1 MKRIAFITVHVGPNF
16 GSNLQ
21 SIATSYILKKMGYKP
36 LLINYIPQR
45 VTYSSY
51 INKMFTSISLF
62 VRGLVLLPK
71 FIINNKIYN
80 KYLSKN
86 CELSRPIYNNEN
98 FAIKCPKADIYITG
112 SDQVWNS
119 KYNEGLDTHYY
130 FGGIKGEKVA
140 FASSF
145 GMTELPENEFYKVKE
160 LLNDYKAISLREKSA
175 VKIVESMGYE
185 ATHVLDPTFMLN
197 KSDWEYYM
205 SKRLIKENYILMY
218 LPYNIK
224 DKDVIYKTARKIAKK
239 EKLKIITF
247 SWNYFKDKYADKT
260 MRFCNPGDFLSL
272 MYYADYVI
280 TNSFHGTAF
289 SINLNKQFW
298 VYMPSGYGTRI
309 TSIIEL
315 CGLEVRVLDR
325 EIEDKQILDKI
336 NYDNVNFILEQ
347 ERNKVI
353 EFLKKSLD

>member
-1 MKRIAFITVHVGPNF
+1 MEGFVINWNKFH
-16 GSNLQ
+16 
-21 SIATSYILKKMGYKP
+21 KK
-36 LLINYIPQR
+36 LLCNNYNYI
-45 VTYSSY
+45 
-51 INKMFTSISLF
+51 
-62 VRGLVLLPK
+62 
-71 FIINNKIYN
+71 IIEI
-80 KYLSKN
+80 LS
-86 CELSRPIYNNEN
+86 
-98 FAIKCPKADIYITG
+98 FA
-112 SDQVWNS
+112 
-119 KYNEGLDTHYY
+119 
-130 FGGIKGEKVA
+130 
-140 FASSF
+140 
-145 GMTELPENEFYKVKE
+145 
-160 LLNDYKAISLREKSA
+160 
-175 VKIVESMGYE
+175 
-185 ATHVLDPTFMLN
+185 
-197 KSDWEYYM
+197 
-205 SKRLIKENYILMY
+205 
-218 LPYNIK
+218 
-224 DKDVIYKTARKIAKK
+224 IAKK